1 MVANRG
7 FWQKDVGRLFVS
19 FFVPA
24 RRLVNFAIRA
34 YVASKYGGSD
44 TFRIS
49 ACNADKGDN
58 VVVSRRL
65 K

>member
-1 MVANRG
+1 
-7 FWQKDVGRLFVS
+7 VS

-24 RRLVNFAIRA
+24 RRVVNFAIRA

-65 K
+65 KQV